1 MKTNTKAEKITNVIC
16 LFIFLFASMYLGLVC
31 YIVSSLI
38 FIILNYKKLKSEDIK
53 ETQKENYK
61 KAIKY
66 HCVVEIIAIIV
77 LLILSIFEFL
87 ILK

>member
-1 MKTNTKAEKITNVIC
+1 MKERTKVERIINVIC

-31 YIVSSLI
+31 YIVSSLV

-53 ETQKENYK
+53 ESQKENYK

-66 HCVVEIIAIIV
+66 HCIVEIIAIIV

>member
-31 YIVSSLI
+31 YIVSSLV
-38 FIILNYKKLKSEDIK
+38 FIILNYNKLKSEDIK
-53 ETQKENYK
+53 ETQKESYK
-61 KAIKY
+61 KSIKY
-66 HCVVEIIAIIV
+66 HCIVEVIAIIV
-77 LLILSIFEFL
+77 FLILSIFEFL